1 MQISLLLMEEIAKLF
16 AIMLMGYA
24 VVKAGLMKSSESK
37 SISVVMVYLV
47 IPCVIIDAFQVDYTA
62 DVKKGL
68 LLACVAAVL
77 VHVLFLILTTILKQ
91 ALQLDTI
98 ERATVIYSNAGILV
112 IPLVQ
117 DLLGQEYVIY
127 SSAYIAVQ
135 LILIWTHC
143 KNMLCEEDR
152 LEWKKVFL
160 NVNIISIIVGVI
172 LFVCKIQLPSGMQ
185 DVLDMMNNMIGPIG
199 MLLAGMVIAD
209 VPLKTV
215 FTKKRNYVSTVLR
228 LVIYPIFIL
237 ILMKMINTFA
247 GVNDSKQI
255 LLTVY
260 IASITPA
267 CATVTSMAQLYDKDA
282 AYASSLYV
290 LTTLLSNTQRPAN
303 PHLIFCKENGYGF
316 AGLYVLLLVG
326 RFCSLGIVMYKF
338 HILCCNIQVLTHF
351 FNSRTWVTHFEAQ
364 ENTFMR
370 FYRIFVDHFIGKRVT
385 TVNSKTLQ

>member
-68 LLACVAAVL
+68 LLTCAAAVL

-91 ALQLDTI
+91 VLQLDTI

-117 DLLGQEYVIY
+117 NLLGQEYVIY

-143 KNMLCEEDR
+143 KNMLCAEQSID
-152 LEWKKVFL
+152 WKKIVL
-160 NVNIISIIVGVI
+160 NVNIISIAVGI
-172 LFVCKIQLPSGMQ
+172 IFFLLRLEFPSGVQ
-185 DVLDMMNNMIGPIG
+185 DVLGSVSNMIGPVG
-199 MLLAGMVIAD
+199 MLIAGMVIAD
-209 VPLKTV
+209 KSLLSV
-215 FTKKRNYVSTVLR
+215 FSRKRSYLSAALR
-228 LVIYPIFIL
+228 LLVYPVLVL
-237 ILMKMINTFA
+237 ILMKIICNISGAADTE
-247 GVNDSKQI
+247 NI

-260 IASITPA
+260 LASITPA
-267 CATVTSMAQLYDKDA
+267 CAMITTMAQLYDRDA

-290 LTTLLSNTQRPAN
+290 LTTLLSILTMPVMVFLFQ
-303 PHLIFCKENGYGF
+303 
-316 AGLYVLLLVG
+316 
-326 RFCSLGIVMYKF
+326 IVM
-338 HILCCNIQVLTHF
+338 
-351 FNSRTWVTHFEAQ
+351 
-364 ENTFMR
+364 
-370 FYRIFVDHFIGKRVT
+370 
-385 TVNSKTLQ
+385 

>member
-47 IPCVIIDAFQVDYTA
+47 IPCVIIDAFQVDYTS

-68 LLACVAAVL
+68 LLACAAAVL

-91 ALQLDTI
+91 VLRLDTI

-135 LILIWTHC
+135 LVLIWTHC
-143 KNMLCEEDR
+143 KNMICEEDR

-160 NVNIISIIVGVI
+160 NVNIISIIVGAI
-172 LFVCKIQLPSGMQ
+172 LFICKIQLPSGVQ

-228 LVIYPIFIL
+228 LIVYPIFIL

-247 GVNDSKQI
+247 GLNDSKQI

-290 LTTLLSNTQRPAN
+290 LTTLLSIVTMP
-303 PHLIFCKENGYGF
+303 
-316 AGLYVLLLVG
+316 VMVG
-326 RFCSLGIVMYKF
+326 MY
-338 HILCCNIQVLTHF
+338 
-351 FNSRTWVTHFEAQ
+351 E
-364 ENTFMR
+364 M
-370 FYRIFVDHFIGKRVT
+370 FV
-385 TVNSKTLQ
+385 